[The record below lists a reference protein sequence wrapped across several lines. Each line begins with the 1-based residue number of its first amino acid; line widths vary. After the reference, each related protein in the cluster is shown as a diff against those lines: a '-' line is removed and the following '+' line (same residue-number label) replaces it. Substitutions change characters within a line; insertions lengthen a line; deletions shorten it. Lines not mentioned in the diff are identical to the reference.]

1 MPGPF
6 FLSCCCPSENSSPL
20 CQGIYCVVP
29 GPALLT
35 APEEIVFVFKSIE
48 GEGTF
53 EVGPEENNRSAGI
66 CFSQQRLRSMEQ
78 KSSALM
84 KSPSEANL

>member
-1 MPGPF
+1 MSGPF
-6 FLSCCCPSENSSPL
+6 ILSCCCPSENSSPL

-35 APEEIVFVFKSIE
+35 EPEEIVFVYKSIG

-53 EVGPEENNRSAGI
+53 EVRPEENNRSAGI
-66 CFSQQRLRSMEQ
+66 CFSQQRLRAMEQ

-84 KSPSEANL
+84 KSLNAAIL